1 MNSLKSPTIL
11 YQYDIII
18 LEKKIRGDYMQ
29 DKELKEL
36 QEQIEQIIGIEIEN
50 NKEKTIE
57 DEVTEILNLGD
68 EE

>member
-1 MNSLKSPTIL
+1 
-11 YQYDIII
+11 
-18 LEKKIRGDYMQ
+18 MQ
-29 DKELKEL
+29 DKEL